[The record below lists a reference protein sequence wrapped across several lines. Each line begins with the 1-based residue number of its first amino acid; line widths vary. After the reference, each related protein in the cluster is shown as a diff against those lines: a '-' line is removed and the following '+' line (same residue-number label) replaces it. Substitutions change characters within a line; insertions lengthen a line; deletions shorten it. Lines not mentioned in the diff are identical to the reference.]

1 MIIRDM
7 AFHGLIDSN
16 IVDLIGENYDKIMHA
31 AYKECTPVIE
41 VYQTI
46 QKEYDRL
53 IQLDF

>member
-31 AYKECTPVIE
+31 AYKECTHQSLKFTRRYRKSMTV
-41 VYQTI
+41 
-46 QKEYDRL
+46 
-53 IQLDF
+53 